1 MSMKLSW
8 AQKKRLQNR
17 AFKEALT
24 EERRAAKR
32 ERFDNSG
39 TIQALNSEKEF
50 LEQKIVNLGTE
61 IKNLSSEV
69 IFNLDQSISLNGK
82 EGDVIKIDLSTSNG
96 LSRFKRSLKRLLTTN
111 GLDAE
116 KVFEANNV
124 AVKAAEVYYR
134 NLAFQKAKFQDAQ
147 QKLASV
153 EAKLR
158 NPMKAHRR
166 NFVKVSKANAFVLK
180 YDNAHAPAAT
190 ARAQRAKVRKFNQ
203 GKKVF
208 LEVYGNGKL
217 PVDVAIDETAESPA
231 TTEFVAKVAQLNG
244 AEIDAPVVSCNIFAA
259 YKVAKARAGA
269 AVRTAKKTVK
279 KATAKVA
286 KALTTQQ
293 KIALRKA
300 KATAKAFETEVN
312 ASKAR
317 TKAFIKDALAFFKK
331 QAGFEEALEVLG
343 YKVGPKALKGLEA
356 LADLMGYAV
365 LKADGV
371 PVGYTEV
378 TNLR

>member
-1 MSMKLSW
+1 M
-8 AQKKRLQNR
+8 A
-17 AFKEALT
+17 
-24 EERRAAKR
+24 
-32 ERFDNSG
+32 
-39 TIQALNSEKEF
+39 
-50 LEQKIVNLGTE
+50 VY
-61 IKNLSSEV
+61 
-69 IFNLDQSISLNGK
+69 
-82 EGDVIKIDLSTSNG
+82 NG
-96 LSRFKRSLKRLLTTN
+96 LSRFKRSLKRLLVNN

-116 KVFEANNV
+116 KAFEANQK

-134 NLAFQKAKFQDAQ
+134 TLAFQKAKLQDAQ

-153 EAKLR
+153 EKKLT

-166 NFVKVSKANAFVLK
+166 NFVRVSKANAFVLK
-180 YDNAHAPAAT
+180 YDNAHEPAAT

-208 LEVYGNGKL
+208 LEVYGSNKL
-217 PVDVAIDETAESPA
+217 PSSIGVDATDEFA
-231 TTEFVAKVAQLNG
+231 AKVAQLNG

-269 AVRTAKKTVK
+269 AVKTAKKAVK

-300 KATAKAFETEVN
+300 NKTAQAVEAKAN
-312 ASKAR
+312 ASKAK
-317 TKAFIKDALAFFKK
+317 TKAFIKDAIAFFKK
-331 QAGFEEALEVLG
+331 EAGFQEALEILG

-356 LADLMGYAV
+356 LADLMGYGV
-365 LKADGV
+365 LKIDGTPIDLV
-371 PVGYTEV
+371 EV
-378 TNLR
+378 ANLK